1 MQTFVRNKSKTSTI
15 LLIFID
21 NKLIHITTVEKKT
34 YSYDEAYNA
43 SLEYFKGDE
52 LAARVWV
59 NKYAVK
65 DSFGNIYEKSPE
77 DMHWRIANE
86 VARVEAKYPN
96 ALSSQELFDLLDH
109 FKYIVP
115 QGSPMTGIGN
125 DYQIASLSNCFVIGL
140 DGSADSYGAIIRI
153 DEEQVQLMK
162 RRGGVGHDLSHI
174 RPKGSPVKNSA
185 LTSTGL
191 VPFMER
197 YSNSTREVAQ
207 DGRRGALMLSVSIK
221 HPDSESFIDAKMTEG
236 KVTGANVSVKLDD
249 EFMQAAVEGKPYT
262 QQYPIDSPNPMVS
275 KEIDASA
282 LWKKIVHNAW
292 KSAEPGVL
300 FWDTIIRESVPDCY
314 ADLGFRTVSTN
325 PCGEIPLCPYDSCR
339 LLAINLYSYVVNPF
353 TPEAYFD
360 FDLFKKH
367 ISLAQRIMD
376 DIIDLELEKIE
387 RILEKIDSDPESMEV
402 KGSERH
408 LWEKIYHK
416 SGLGR
421 RTGVGITAEGDM
433 LAAMGLRYG
442 TEEATE
448 FSEKVH
454 KTIALEAY
462 RSSVN
467 MAKERGAFEIYDA
480 EREKNNPFINRLKEA
495 DPELYEEMKKYGRR
509 NIACLTIAP
518 TGTTSLMTQTT
529 SGIEP
534 VFMPVY
540 KRRRKVNPNDA
551 NVHVDFV
558 DETGDAFEEYVVF
571 HHKFLTWM
579 KINEYDPDKRYTQ
592 EEIDELVAKSP
603 YYRATSNDV
612 DWLMKVK
619 MQGRIQKWV
628 DHSISVTINL
638 PNNVSEDLVNQLYVE
653 AWRSGCKGCTVYR
666 DGSRAGVLI
675 STKKKDKKE
684 EEEECRCKPPQV
696 VEVRPKVLEADVV
709 RFQNNKEKWVAFVGL
724 LDGRP
729 YEIFTGLQDDEEGIV
744 LPKSVTSGRIIKS
757 YDEDGTKHYDFQFE
771 NKRGYKMTIE
781 GLSEKFNKEYWNYAK
796 LISGVLRWRMPIEQ
810 VIKLV
815 GSLQLDS
822 ENINT
827 WKNGVERALK
837 KYVQDGTEAK
847 GVKCP
852 NCGHETLVYQEG
864 CLICKTC
871 GSSRCG

>member
-1 MQTFVRNKSKTSTI
+1 MEQKI
-15 LLIFID
+15 
-21 NKLIHITTVEKKT
+21 
-34 YSYDEAYNA
+34 YSYNEAFEA
-43 SLEYFKGDE
+43 SLQYFQGDE

-86 VARVEAKYPN
+86 VARIENKYPN
-96 ALSSQELFDLLDH
+96 PLSAEELFHLFEH
-109 FKYIVP
+109 FRYIIP

-125 DYQIASLSNCFVIGL
+125 NYQVASLSNCFVIGV
-140 DGSADSYGAIIRI
+140 DGEADSYGAIFKI

-221 HPDSESFIDAKMTEG
+221 HPDSEAFINAKMTEG

-249 EFMQAAVEGKPYT
+249 AFMEAAINDKPYT
-262 QQYPIDSPNPMVS
+262 QQYPIDSTNPLVQ
-275 KEIDASA
+275 KEISASA

-300 FWDTIIRESVPDCY
+300 FWDTILRESVPDCY
-314 ADLGFRTVSTN
+314 ADLGYRTVSTN

-353 TPEAYFD
+353 KSDAYFD
-360 FDLFKKH
+360 FELFEKH
-367 ISLAQRIMD
+367 VKLAQRIMD

-387 RILEKIDSDPESMEV
+387 KIQAKIDSDPESEEV
-402 KGSERH
+402 KHTERM
-408 LWEKIYHK
+408 LWEKIYKK
-416 SGLGR
+416 SGQGR

-433 LAAMGLRYG
+433 LAALGLRYG
-442 TEEATE
+442 TEEATD

-454 KTIALEAY
+454 KTIALNAY
-462 RSSVN
+462 RSSVE
-467 MAKERGAFEIYDA
+467 MARERGAFDIYDT
-480 EREKNNPFINRLKEA
+480 EREKNNPFINRLREA
-495 DPELYEEMKKYGRR
+495 DPQLYEDMKKYGRR

-534 VFMPVY
+534 VFLPVY
-540 KRRRKVNPNDA
+540 KRRRKVNPNDT
-551 NVHVDFV
+551 NVRVDFT
-558 DETGDAFEEYVVF
+558 DETGDAFEEYIVF
-571 HHKFLTWM
+571 HPKFVTW
-579 KINEYDPDKRYTQ
+579 IEAQGYDPAKRYTQ
-592 EEIDELVAKSP
+592 EEIDELVQKSP
-603 YYRATSNDV
+603 YYKATSNDV

-638 PNNVSEDLVNQLYVE
+638 PSDVSEDLVNKLYIE
-653 AWRSGCKGCTVYR
+653 AWKSGCKGCTVYR
-666 DGSRAGVLI
+666 DGSRSGVLI
-675 STKKKDKKE
+675 STKSKKE
-684 EEEECRCKPPQV
+684 DLPPCKPPTI
-696 VEVRPKVLEADVV
+696 VETRPKVLEADVV

-724 LDGRP
+724 LNGYP
-729 YEIFTGLQDDEEGIV
+729 YEIFTGLQDDDEGIV
-744 LPKSVTSGRIIKS
+744 LPKNVTSGHIIKNI
-757 YDEDGTKHYDFQFE
+757 DENGNKRYDFQFE
-771 NKRGYKMTIE
+771 NKRGYKVTIE

-796 LISGVLRWRMPIEQ
+796 LISGVLRYRMPIVQ
-810 VIKLV
+810 VMKLV
-815 GSLQLDS
+815 SSLQLDS
-822 ENINT
+822 ESINT

-837 KYVQDGTEAK
+837 NYVQDGTEAK
-847 GVKCP
+847 GKKCP
-852 NCGHETLVYQEG
+852 NCGNETLVYQEG

-871 GSSRCG
+871 GASRCG

>member
-1 MQTFVRNKSKTSTI
+1 M
-15 LLIFID
+15 
-21 NKLIHITTVEKKT
+21 EKKS
-34 YSYDEAYNA
+34 YSYEEAYDA
-43 SLEYFKGDE
+43 SLQYFQGDE

-65 DSFGNIYEKSPE
+65 DSFGHIYEKSPE

-86 VARVEAKYPN
+86 IARIEEKYPN
-96 ALSSQELFDLLDH
+96 PLTADKLFSLLDH

-125 DYQIASLSNCFVIGL
+125 NYQVASLSNCFVIGI
-140 DGSADSYGAIIRI
+140 DGAADSYGAIFKI

-221 HPDSESFIDAKMTEG
+221 HPDSEAFIDAKMAEG
-236 KVTGANVSVKLDD
+236 KITGANVSVKIDD
-249 EFMQAAVEGKPYT
+249 EFMQAVIGQTPYV
-262 QQYPIDSPNPMVS
+262 QQYPINSTEPMVK
-275 KEIDASA
+275 KEIDACQ

-300 FWDTIIRESVPDCY
+300 FWDTILRESVPDCY
-314 ADLGFRTVSTN
+314 ADLGYQTVSTN

-353 TPEAYFD
+353 KPDAYFD
-360 FDLFKKH
+360 FDLFKQH
-367 ISLAQRIMD
+367 VRLAQRIMD

-387 RILEKIDSDPESMEV
+387 RILDKIDQDPEDEEV
-402 KGSERH
+402 KYTERH
-408 LWEKIYHK
+408 LWEKIYKK
-416 SGLGR
+416 SGQGR

-433 LAAMGLRYG
+433 LAALGLRYG
-442 TEEATE
+442 TQEATD

-454 KTIALEAY
+454 KAIALNAY
-462 RSSVN
+462 RSSVE
-467 MAKERGAFEIYDA
+467 MAKERGAFSIYDT
-480 EREKNNPFINRLKEA
+480 EREKENPFISRLREA

-534 VFMPVY
+534 VFLPVY
-540 KRRRKVNPNDA
+540 KRRRKVNPNDT

-558 DETGDAFEEYVVF
+558 DETGDAFEEYIVF
-571 HHKFLTWM
+571 HPKFVTWM
-579 KINEYDPDKRYTQ
+579 EAQGYDPAKRYSQ
-592 EEIDELVAKSP
+592 DEINALVEKSP
-603 YYRATSNDV
+603 YHKATSNDV

-638 PNNVSEDLVNQLYVE
+638 PSNVDEELINKLYIE
-653 AWRSGCKGCTVYR
+653 AWKSGCKGCTVYR
-666 DGSRAGVLI
+666 DGSRSGVLL
-675 STKKKDKKE
+675 STKKDKKE
-684 EEEECRCKPPQV
+684 DLPPCKPPTI
-696 VEVRPKVLEADVV
+696 VETRPKVLEADVV

-724 LDGRP
+724 LKGHP
-729 YEIFTGLQDDEEGIV
+729 YEIFTGVLDDDEGIV
-744 LPKSVTSGRIIKS
+744 LPKNVVSGHIIKNI
-757 YDEDGTKHYDFQFE
+757 DENGNKRYDFQFE
-771 NKRGYKMTIE
+771 NKRGYKVTIE

-796 LISGVLRWRMPIEQ
+796 LISGVLRYRMPIEQ

-815 GSLQLDS
+815 SSLQLDS
-822 ENINT
+822 ESINT

-837 KYVQDGTEAK
+837 KYIIDGTEVK
-847 GVKCP
+847 GRVCP
-852 NCGHETLVYQEG
+852 NCGNETLVYQEG

>member
-1 MQTFVRNKSKTSTI
+1 MET
-15 LLIFID
+15 
-21 NKLIHITTVEKKT
+21 KT
-34 YSYDEAYNA
+34 YSYDEAYEA
-43 SLEYFKGDE
+43 SLKYFKGDE

-86 VARVEAKYPN
+86 VARIEDKYPQ
-96 ALSSQELFDLLDH
+96 ALSAQELFDVFDH

-125 DYQIASLSNCFVIGL
+125 NYQVASLSNCFVIGL
-140 DGSADSYGAIIRI
+140 DGPADSYGAIIRI

-221 HPDSESFIDAKMTEG
+221 HPDSEAFIDAKMTEG

-249 EFMQAAVEGKPYT
+249 EFMKAAVDNRPYM
-262 QQYPIDSPNPMVS
+262 QQFPIDSKEPTYK
-275 KEIDASA
+275 KEINASA

-300 FWDTIIRESVPDCY
+300 FWDTILRESVPDCY

-360 FDLFKKH
+360 FEKFKKH
-367 ISLAQRIMD
+367 ASMAQRIMD

-387 RILEKIDSDPESMEV
+387 KIIAKVDSDPETDEV
-402 KGSERH
+402 KGPERH
-408 LWEKIYHK
+408 LWEKIYKK
-416 SGLGR
+416 SSMGR

-433 LAAMGLRYG
+433 IAAMGLRYG

-448 FSEKVH
+448 FAEKVH
-454 KTIALEAY
+454 KTLALETY

-467 MAKERGAFEIYDA
+467 LAKERGAFEIYDA
-480 EREKNNPFINRLKEA
+480 VREENNPFINRIKEA
-495 DPELYEEMKKYGRR
+495 DPELYAEMRQYGRR

-540 KRRRKVNPNDA
+540 KRRRKVNPNDE
-551 NVHVDFV
+551 NVHVDYV
-558 DETGDAFEEYVVF
+558 DETGDAFEEYIVF

-579 KINEYDPDKRYTQ
+579 KVNGYDPDKRYSQ

-603 YYRATSNDV
+603 YHKATSNDV

-638 PNNVSEDLVNQLYVE
+638 PNSVDEELVNRLYVE
-653 AWRSGCKGCTVYR
+653 AWKSGCKGCTVYR
-666 DGSRAGVLI
+666 DGSRSGVLI
-675 STKKKDKKE
+675 STKKKEDKKE
-684 EEEECRCKPPQV
+684 ELNALALLKRQV

-729 YEIFTGLQDDEEGIV
+729 YEIFTGLQDDEEGIL
-744 LPKSVTSGRIIKS
+744 LPKSVTSGRIIKN
-757 YDEDGTKHYDFQFE
+757 YDEDGNKRYDFQFE
-771 NKRGYKMTIE
+771 NKRGYKMTVE
-781 GLSEKFNKEYWNYAK
+781 GLSERFNKEYWNYAK
-796 LISGVLRWRMPIEQ
+796 LISGVLRWQMPIDQ
-810 VIKLV
+810 VVKLV

-822 ENINT
+822 ESINT

>member
-1 MQTFVRNKSKTSTI
+1 MEKQTYT
-15 LLIFID
+15 
-21 NKLIHITTVEKKT
+21 
-34 YSYDEAYNA
+34 YDEAFEA
-43 SLEYFKGDE
+43 SLQYFKGDE

-86 VARVEAKYPN
+86 VARIESKYPN
-96 ALSSQELFDLLDH
+96 GLNAQQLYELLDH

-125 DYQIASLSNCFVIGL
+125 DFQVASLSNCFVIGI
-140 DGSADSYGAIIRI
+140 DGAADSYGAIIRI

-221 HPDSESFIDAKMTEG
+221 HPDSEAFIDAKMTEG

-249 EFMQAAVEGKPYT
+249 AFMQAAVNGTPYK
-262 QQYPIDSPNPMVS
+262 QQYPVDSDQPVFT

-314 ADLGFRTVSTN
+314 ADLGYRTVSTN

-339 LLAINLYSYVVNPF
+339 LLAINLYSYVVNPY
-353 TPEAYFD
+353 TRDAYFD

-367 ISLAQRIMD
+367 VALAQRIMD

-387 RILEKIDSDPESMEV
+387 KIIAKIDSDPESEEV
-402 KGSERH
+402 KEAEKH
-408 LWEKIYHK
+408 LWEKIYKK
-416 SGLGR
+416 SGQGR
-421 RTGVGITAEGDM
+421 RTGVGITAEWDM

-442 TEEATE
+442 TEDATE
-448 FSEKVH
+448 FSEQVH

-467 MAKERGAFEIYDA
+467 MAKERGAFAIYDS

-495 DPELYEEMKKYGRR
+495 DPNLYEEMKKYGRR

-540 KRRRKVNPNDA
+540 KRRRKVNPNDPQT
-551 NVHVDFV
+551 HVDFV
-558 DETGDAFEEYVVF
+558 DETGDAFEEYIVF
-571 HHKFLTWM
+571 HHKFVEWM
-579 KINEYDPDKRYTQ
+579 TVNGYDPTKRYTQ
-592 EEIDELVAKSP
+592 EEIDELVEKSP
-603 YYRATSNDV
+603 YYKATSNDV

-638 PNNVSEDLVNQLYVE
+638 PNDVDEALVNRLYVE

-666 DGSRAGVLI
+666 DGSRAGVLL
-675 STKKKDKKE
+675 STKKDKKDKKE
-684 EEEECRCKPPQV
+684 ELPPCKPPTV
-696 VEVRPKVLEADVV
+696 VEVRPKVLEAEVV

-724 LDGRP
+724 LDGHP
-729 YEIFTGLQDDEEGIV
+729 YEIFTGLQDDEEGIS
-744 LPKSVTSGRIIKS
+744 LPKSVTTGRIIKNI
-757 YDEDGTKHYDFQFE
+757 DEEGNKRYDFQFE
-771 NKRGYKMTIE
+771 NKRGYKTTIE

-796 LISGVLRWRMPIEQ
+796 LISGVLRWRMPIDR

-815 GSLQLDS
+815 DSLQLDS

-837 KYVQDGTEAK
+837 KYVTDGTSAE
-847 GVKCP
+847 GQKCP
-852 NCGHETLVYQEG
+852 NCGNETLVYQEG

-871 GSSRCG
+871 GTSRCG